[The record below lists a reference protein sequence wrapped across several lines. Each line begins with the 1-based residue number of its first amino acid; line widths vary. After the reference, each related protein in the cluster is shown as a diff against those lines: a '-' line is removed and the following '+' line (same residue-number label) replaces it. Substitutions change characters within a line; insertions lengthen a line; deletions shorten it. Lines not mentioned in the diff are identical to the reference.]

1 MSEAVL
7 QDLELKAGAA
17 IAEGPEWLE
26 PLRRAA
32 AARFAAVG
40 FPASRDEEWRFTP
53 VAPIAQRSWRPAPGE
68 PAALRL
74 EQLNPF
80 IFGHPEWSTLVFVD
94 GAYSDALSRVPVL
107 PSGVKAGSLA
117 EALRGN
123 GRLLPDH
130 LTRHAPVDGSP
141 FTALNTAAFRDGG
154 LLYVPAGLDLECPV
168 HFVFVTTSAAEGTAI
183 HPRNLIVVER
193 GARASVIESYVTL
206 APEGTYLSL
215 IHI

>member
-80 IFGHPEWSTLVFVD
+80 NFGHPEWSTLVF
-94 GAYSDALSRVPVL
+94 P
-107 PSGVKAGSLA
+107 
-117 EALRGN
+117 
-123 GRLLPDH
+123 
-130 LTRHAPVDGSP
+130 
-141 FTALNTAAFRDGG
+141 
-154 LLYVPAGLDLECPV
+154 
-168 HFVFVTTSAAEGTAI
+168 
-183 HPRNLIVVER
+183 
-193 GARASVIESYVTL
+193 
-206 APEGTYLSL
+206 
-215 IHI
+215 